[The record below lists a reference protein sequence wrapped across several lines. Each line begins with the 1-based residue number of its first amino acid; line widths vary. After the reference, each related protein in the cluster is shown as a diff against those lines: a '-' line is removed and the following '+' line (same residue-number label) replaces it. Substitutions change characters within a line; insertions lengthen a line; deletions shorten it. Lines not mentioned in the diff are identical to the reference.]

1 MIKTHSVYYPLYA
14 DTSKPIILITGG
26 RGSGKSYAVS
36 TFLERLSFEFQ
47 MATNKYGQ
55 EERIVHNI
63 LFSRYTMTSAELSV
77 IPEFLEKVE
86 ADDVAEYFHA
96 TKQDVV
102 NRKTG
107 SKIMFR
113 GIKTSSGN
121 QTAKLKSIDSFFDG
135 CRKKAEGSS
144 GLQNALL

>member
-55 EERIVHNI
+55 
-63 LFSRYTMTSAELSV
+63 LKLS
-77 IPEFLEKVE
+77 I
-86 ADDVAEYFHA
+86 
-96 TKQDVV
+96 T
-102 NRKTG
+102 
-107 SKIMFR
+107 
-113 GIKTSSGN
+113 GN
-121 QTAKLKSIDSFFDG
+121 QPLFNASQDASIGDWQLYMMFIYKKL
-135 CRKKAEGSS
+135 A
-144 GLQNALL
+144 

>member
-77 IPEFLEKVE
+77 IPEFLESI
-86 ADDVAEYFHA
+86 YYSLPGH
-96 TKQDVV
+96 QDACG
-102 NRKTG
+102 KMIG
-107 SKIMFR
+107 MMF
-113 GIKTSSGN
+113 
-121 QTAKLKSIDSFFDG
+121 QPA
-135 CRKKAEGSS
+135 
-144 GLQNALL
+144 